1 MRQSEKGWQ
10 YKVITGFLN
19 CKKKENLLTRD
30 FNKTF
35 NPFMTEAVMKVLN
48 DSKNEL
54 YYTEYTAIIYLFKV
68 AILLTLNK

>member
-1 MRQSEKGWQ
+1 
-10 YKVITGFLN
+10 
-19 CKKKENLLTRD
+19 
-30 FNKTF
+30 
-35 NPFMTEAVMKVLN
+35 MTEAVMKVLN